1 MTRAE
6 FAMVSDMAFRNLFRH
21 RVKTIITVTAVAVS
35 VALYVFMD
43 AWLAG
48 MNLDSKR
55 NIVNHEM
62 GAVKIETAAYF
73 AGKDEI
79 PMYESFAD
87 WEGLARILEKKGYRS
102 APRFV
107 FTGTLYSRSG
117 TAPIVFNAVDTERE
131 KSLLSYWKFID
142 AGEYIKNGTRGIVIG
157 MMAAD
162 KLRLGIPQRI
172 DREAFEEDLIASA
185 SARADAD
192 FIRSLYV
199 PFRDS
204 GEKKRAFSA
213 DESDEELDNRLVLS
227 REATKDDM
235 ARLWKILAASGRM
248 DVRVATTVDTK
259 DAATGAI
266 RHVNQLIDAV
276 VVGVVNSPNPQTNG
290 NVAYIPLDSLQ
301 DESGLMLGGR
311 ITELLVRSNSA
322 KDSELPGKE
331 DSPGAVEAALREGL
345 AEEGKAFPGDLVVK
359 GWIAFVEDYI
369 AASAGDNVSTRIMAF
384 FLFLLSFIGIANTM
398 LMAILERTKEIGM
411 LRSLGMTDGQ
421 LVFAYAIEASL
432 VGVIGSTIGVVVG
445 ALANIPMIYVGIDY
459 SAMSEALNGDYGYRV
474 AAFFR
479 SAWNV
484 PTMIGTYLVATALAG
499 FMAIPPTLHALKMPV
514 TESLRFE

>member
-1 MTRAE
+1 MTRSE
-6 FAMVSDMAFRNLFRH
+6 FSMVAGMAFRNLFRH

-55 NIVNHEM
+55 NIVNLEM
-62 GAVKIETAAYF
+62 GAAKVETAAYF
-73 AGKDEI
+73 AGKDEL
-79 PMYESFAD
+79 PMYESFGD
-87 WEGLARILEKKGYRS
+87 WEALSRALGRKGYRT

-107 FTGTLYSRSG
+107 FTGTLYSRAG
-117 TAPIVFNAVDTERE
+117 TAPIVFNAVDADRERE
-131 KSLLSYWKFID
+131 MLSYWKFID
-142 AGEYIKNGTRGIVIG
+142 AGEYLRNGERGILVG

-172 DREAFEEDLIASA
+172 DRDAFEEDLIASCA
-185 SARADAD
+185 TEEEVD
-192 FIRSLYV
+192 FVRSLYV
-199 PFRDS
+199 PFRSS

-213 DESDEELDNRLVLS
+213 VESEEALDNRLVLS
-227 REATKDDM
+227 RGVTEGEM
-235 ARLWKILAASGRM
+235 SRLWGILAASGRM
-248 DVRVATTVDTK
+248 DVRIATTVDSK
-259 DAATGAI
+259 DEATGAI

-290 NVAYIPLDSLQ
+290 NVAYVPLDTLQ
-301 DESGLMLGGR
+301 DESGLMLSGQV
-311 ITELLVRSNSA
+311 TELLVRSASA
-322 KDSELPGKE
+322 KDSDLPGKA
-331 DSPGAVEAALREGL
+331 DDPRAIGAALREGL
-345 AEEGKAFPGDLVVK
+345 AEEGGAMRSDLVVK
-359 GWIAFVEDYI
+359 GWKDFVEDYL

-384 FLFLLSFIGIANTM
+384 FLFLLSFVGIANTM

-411 LRSLGMTDGQ
+411 LRALGMTDRQ
-421 LVFAYAIEASL
+421 LVFAYVIEAAL

-445 ALANIPMIYVGIDY
+445 AIGNVPMIYVGIDY
-459 SAMSEALNGDYGYRV
+459 SAMSEAMNGDYGYRV
-474 AAFFR
+474 ASFFR

-484 PTMIGTYLVATALAG
+484 PTMVGTYLVATALAG
-499 FMAIPPTLHALKMPV
+499 FMAIPPTLHALRMPV